1 MDKAR
6 LRKARNFFARERIV
20 DESSVDLAD
29 FLHFLGFFTSEKGW
43 RKSETREVMP
53 LESAV
58 SRMEMREDSEGD
70 AIVMEGKEV
79 REEEEEA

>member
-1 MDKAR
+1 M
-6 LRKARNFFARERIV
+6 

-29 FLHFLGFFTSEKGW
+29 FLDFLGFFMSENGW
-43 RKSETREVMP
+43 RKSETREEIP

-70 AIVMEGKEV
+70 AIAVEGKEA
-79 REEEEEA
+79 EEEEA